1 MHKLYSEVLSK
12 STLFTSKEEI
22 SFYRKMWLR
31 HDFLMPGILNKLA
44 SQVDSKRI
52 IGLYPGTQHAGF
64 CILSSSSCLLMRIR
78 KT

>member
-1 MHKLYSEVLSK
+1 MHKLYSDVLSA
-12 STLFTSKEEI
+12 SEEEI
-22 SFYRKMWLR
+22 AFYRKMWLH

-44 SQVDSKRI
+44 SQTDSKRI

-64 CILSSSSCLLMRIR
+64 CILSSSSCLLMRAR